1 MISSKNL
8 TGGGRKSNFE
18 LLRLVAMLFI
28 VCGHVLEGDLEL
40 CGYTKPFHIEQ
51 DGWVGISLFGIFI
64 IGVNIFVAISGWFG
78 IRRVWSQVIRLVLDV
93 ALYGTIM
100 LLLCWLIG
108 GQTHTLHDVF
118 HGVTFHHRWFVAH
131 YLILVLVSP
140 LIEKAL
146 EGIALRRLTYW
157 VVLLTIVNI
166 GLGWWLY
173 VMNTNGYNA
182 VHLAYVY
189 VLARWLRMVQPTE
202 AFRKF
207 ARMGLLITIV
217 VAALLAVGYVI
228 YTSHR
233 ESTFERAVRYY
244 GYNNPLIVLSS
255 LAFVAWFSRFS
266 FQSRAVNVAAKAT
279 FGIYLLHGA
288 SAYNPFRNAFARSLF
303 AMYGWAGFVL
313 AALGIYVSCLLV
325 SLLIEWLK
333 GKVSPLRWLYAL
345 GERLDAA
352 AKKWA

>member
-1 MISSKNL
+1 
-8 TGGGRKSNFE
+8 
-18 LLRLVAMLFI
+18 MLFI
-28 VCGHVLEGDLEL
+28 VCGHVLVHGMDV
-40 CGYTKPFHIEQ
+40 CGFYRPFQVER
-51 DGWVGISLFGIFI
+51 DGWVGISLYGVLVL
-64 IGVNIFVAISGWFG
+64 GVNVFVIISGWFG
-78 IRRVWSQVIRLVLDV
+78 IRRVWSQAIRLVLDCILYAGV
-93 ALYGTIM
+93 AQIA
-100 LLLCWLIG
+100 CWAVW
-108 GQTHTLHDVF
+108 GQTYTSHDF
-118 HGVTFHHRWFVAH
+118 IFGLDFRRYWFVAH
-131 YLILVLVSP
+131 YLILVLISP

-189 VLARWLRMVQPTE
+189 VLARWLRMVQHTE

-266 FQSRAVNVAAKAT
+266 FQSRVVNVAAKAT
-279 FGIYLLHGA
+279 FGIFLLHEA
-288 SAYNPFRNAFARSLF
+288 FACKPFRNAFARSLF
-303 AMYGWAGFVL
+303 DTYGWAGFVV

-345 GERLDAA
+345 GERLDAT